1 MPSPSLCPRW
11 ALMMA
16 ADWRRWAGA
25 SVLDLGGGGTVV
37 LPSIT
42 ALGVVPGSM
51 VYPDAIAAIC
61 GRATGLLKSLLT
73 ASGGLAGLVV
83 GIDASDR
90 WYAESTTAGWAVT
103 SGGALLG
110 FTGPVASVNVGGGVW
125 RCTAQ
130 ADWTRGPFSLGAIGL
145 HYTAGGARV
154 TTDEACWA
162 QDVPSATRLAAF
174 TGDGLAWGSANL
186 ARRFAFA
193 AGGFEHD
200 AGAHI
205 DAQGR
210 VVLSAS
216 QTIPVPTWLDTD
228 FRDWLGFT
236 GAETPVYDASSDW
249 TLTATRP
256 CTGVL
261 CPSRPADRH
270 DPGGRVFGSGS
281 RLGDGSTVTIS
292 TGRAL
297 TMAVEGWLDGD
308 ADAWADLQWHFT
320 RRVVPYMSPGHPG
333 SLYLEHGDCR
343 GAGWFDDGT
352 PYGLGKNPQDDGY
365 RGRYTIGI
373 SPDSSA
379 AWQITW
385 PQVLRRRAPLRLD
398 LDLVE
403 PR

>member
-25 SVLDLGGGGTVV
+25 SVLDYSGVPV
-37 LPSIT
+37 ALPSVS
-42 ALGVVPGSM
+42 ALGIAPGSL
-51 VYPDAIAAIC
+51 VYPDALTAIC
-61 GRATGLLKSLLT
+61 GRATGALYRLIL
-73 ASGGLAGLVV
+73 AEGGLAALAV
-83 GIDASDR
+83 GIDGNDR
-90 WYAESTTAGWAVT
+90 WYAESTTAGWSVT
-103 SGGALLG
+103 GGGALLG

-130 ADWTRGPFSLGAIGL
+130 ADWVRGPIELGAVQL
-145 HYTAGGARV
+145 AFNAGGPKV
-154 TTDEACWA
+154 TSDDVCWA
-162 QDVPSATRLAAF
+162 QDVPSATRL
-174 TGDGLAWGSANL
+174 TLYSGDGDVWGPMGLSTRIGATVGGD
-186 ARRFAFA
+186 AR
-193 AGGFEHD
+193 EL
-200 AGAHI
+200 GAHI
-205 DAQGR
+205 DERGR
-210 VVLSAS
+210 VVLSGS
-216 QTIPVPTWLDTD
+216 SDFLPPTWLDAD

-236 GAETPVYDASSDW
+236 GSEVAAMTMEGAW

-308 ADAWADLQWHFT
+308 ADAWADLHWHFT

-343 GAGWFDDGT
+343 GAGWLDDGT
-352 PYGLGKNPQDDGY
+352 TYGLGKNPQDDGY

-373 SPDSSA
+373 SPDASA
-379 AWQITW
+379 SWQITW